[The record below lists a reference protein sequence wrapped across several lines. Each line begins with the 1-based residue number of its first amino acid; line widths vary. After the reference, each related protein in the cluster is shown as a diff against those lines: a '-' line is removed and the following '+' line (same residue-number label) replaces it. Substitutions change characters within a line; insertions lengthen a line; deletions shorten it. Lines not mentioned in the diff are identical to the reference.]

1 MGWKVSSGRHSTLCP
16 LKGWSCEAE
25 PSGSKALPAAGR
37 GVDPFLHASRCA
49 SCLWELPEGLGM
61 RCWFLATPD
70 APWTMD
76 ALQCRSCGA
85 WHRGLET
92 GINPDLRHQAD
103 LRQLQEVDMQQQA
116 SAEAEGPHSC
126 GLPLGRWCLS
136 GLELVLDFLA
146 SWCSL
151 T

>member
-1 MGWKVSSGRHSTLCP
+1 MLPGAHPV
-16 LKGWSCEAE
+16 
-25 PSGSKALPAAGR
+25 SGS
-37 GVDPFLHASRCA
+37 SRKD
-49 SCLWELPEGLGM
+49 WGWG
-61 RCWFLATPD
+61 CWFLATPD
-70 APWTMD
+70 APWTVG

-103 LRQLQEVDMQQQA
+103 LRQLQEVDTGDCHLLAGGQDMQQQA
-116 SAEAEGPHSC
+116 PADAEGPLNC
-126 GLPLGRWCLS
+126 GLPLGPWCLS